1 MREWLAQALA
11 LLSDSPPLQG
21 ILAGL
26 ATFVLED
33 PTTIGCGLLVAE
45 GKMAF
50 ATALIGVSAGIAVGD
65 VGLYGAGRLLGPRV
79 VGHGPLTP
87 GRIRRASSWFQRNLV
102 LAVLVS
108 RFVPGM
114 RLPTYVSAGVLRAP
128 LGRFVAVAVGA
139 SLVWTLVLLHLTIA
153 VGERLLPLLGDLRWP
168 VAVAALLLLAL
179 LQRRAARALDQLPGE
194 GEAEAPAFSSFELWP
209 PWFFYFPVFVYWL
222 WLSVR
227 HRSLTLPTAAN
238 PSIYSGGFIGETK
251 SEILGLVPPEHA
263 DLVAAW
269 EIVERPAMATRRELL
284 YGAREVMAARGLR
297 YPLVAKPDVGQR
309 GDGVRP
315 VFSDDELAHYLE
327 CFPPGG
333 RVMLQELVEAPAP
346 DTPVTGGASG
356 LADAREAGVLYWRRP
371 GQARGTIFSITL
383 KLFPE
388 VVGDGRRTFQELVEN
403 DPRASRLRSLYL
415 RRFPEESDQVLEPGE
430 RRTLVFSGNH
440 CQGTIFRDGTHLVT
454 PALFERI
461 DKIARSMEG
470 FYFGRFDIRFGSLEA
485 FLRGEDL
492 RIVEIN
498 GASGEATHI
507 WDPSAKLTDAY
518 RTLFTQF
525 RTLFEIGAANRARG
539 HRPLGAIPILREAL
553 AYRRLA
559 QRYPG
564 TR

>member
-11 LLSDSPPLQG
+11 LLSDSPLLQG
-21 ILAGL
+21 LLAGL

-50 ATALIGVSAGIAVGD
+50 ATALIGVSAGIAIGD
-65 VGLYGAGRLLGPRV
+65 VGLYGVGRLLGPRV

-102 LAVLVS
+102 LAVLAS

-168 VAVAALLLLAL
+168 VAVTALLLLAL
-179 LQRRAARALDQLPGE
+179 LQRRAARALDQLPAE
-194 GEAEAPAFSSFELWP
+194 DEEEAPVFSSFELWP
-209 PWFFYFPVFVYWL
+209 PWFFYIPVFVYWL

-284 YGAREVMAARGLR
+284 HGAREVMAARGLR

-315 VFSDDELAHYLE
+315 VFNDDELAHYLE
-327 CFPPGG
+327 GFPPGG

-346 DTPVTGGASG
+346 DTPVTGGASE
-356 LADAREAGVLYWRRP
+356 LADAREAGLLYWRRP
-371 GQARGTIFSITL
+371 GEARGTIFSITL

-388 VVGDGRRTFQELVEN
+388 VVGDGRRTLQQLVED

-415 RRFPEESDQVLEPGE
+415 RRFPEERDRVLEPGE

-440 CQGTIFRDGTHLVT
+440 CQGTIFRDGTPLVT

-461 DKIARSMEG
+461 DEIARSMEG
-470 FYFGRFDIRFGSLEA
+470 FYFGRFDIRFGSLDA
-485 FLRGEDL
+485 FLRGENL
-492 RIVEIN
+492 KIVEIN

-507 WDPSAKLTDAY
+507 WDPSAKLADAY
-518 RTLFTQF
+518 RTLFIQF

-539 HRPLGAIPILREAL
+539 HRPLGAIPFLREAL

-559 QRYPG
+559 QRYPE

>member
-102 LAVLVS
+102 LAVLAS

-168 VAVAALLLLAL
+168 VAVTALLLLTL

-194 GEAEAPAFSSFELWP
+194 GEAEVPVFSSFELWP
-209 PWFFYFPVFVYWL
+209 PWFFYIPVFVYWL

-227 HRSLTLPTAAN
+227 HCSLTLPTAAN
-238 PSIYSGGFIGETK
+238 SSIYSGGFIGETK
-251 SEILGLVPPEHA
+251 SEILGLVPPEHS

-284 YGAREVMAARGLR
+284 HRAREVMAARGLR
-297 YPLVAKPDVGQR
+297 YPLVVKPDVGQR

-315 VFSDDELAHYLE
+315 VFNDDELAHYLE
-327 CFPPGG
+327 GFPPGG
-333 RVMLQELVEAPAP
+333 RVMLQELVETPAP
-346 DTPVTGGASG
+346 DTPVTGGASE
-356 LADAREAGVLYWRRP
+356 LADAREAGVLYWRLP
-371 GQARGTIFSITL
+371 GEARGTIFSVTL

-388 VVGDGRRTFQELVEN
+388 VVGDGRRTLQQLVED

-415 RRFPEESDQVLEPGE
+415 RRFPEERDRVLEPGE
-430 RRTLVFSGNH
+430 RLTLVFSGNH

-454 PALFERI
+454 PTLFERI
-461 DKIARSMEG
+461 DEIAHSMEG
-470 FYFGRFDIRFGSLEA
+470 FYFGRFDIRFGTLDA

-492 RIVEIN
+492 KIVEIN

-539 HRPLGAIPILREAL
+539 HRPLGAIPFLREAL

-559 QRYPG
+559 QRYPE